1 MTNESLKCLNA
12 PKETATDCSYVGL
25 QHQWVHYNTKMK
37 AMCFVENTEILGQI
51 W

>member
-25 QHQWVHYNTKMK
+25 QHQ
-37 AMCFVENTEILGQI
+37 
-51 W
+51 